1 MTARVRTSIA
11 LTAILV
17 LGAGTM
23 WSIAQARMQQG
34 SPAATKQAVLDSIA
48 RTVLL
53 RGYSD
58 LAARSRDLAA
68 AVDALAAAPE
78 PRTLEDA
85 QQAWRATL
93 LAWRRTQVFAHGP
106 IADLGLSNRIQ
117 FWPSRRQSVDRVLR
131 ADRGIDEGYLQEL
144 GANAVGL
151 SALEVLLFDPR
162 LDDRGRIAA
171 FAGPQG
177 ARQRAY
183 AQALARDLS
192 KRSREIEGAWQGPAG
207 YAARFGAGGQQGLN
221 LLVNDMLAA
230 LEIGAQ
236 GRLQA
241 VIDHRNDPQLRTDLV
256 EGGLSGTSQQ
266 GVLALLQGVR
276 AAFSGGDGEGVDDY
290 LGRLNLAMARR
301 VDAQFRKAILAVQAI
316 DGPLELTV
324 NSKTQAIAEARD
336 ACRALE
342 ILMKVEVASTL
353 GVTLTFKSTDG
364 D

>member
-1 MTARVRTSIA
+1 MA
-11 LTAILV
+11 LAAVLV
-17 LGAGTM
+17 FGAGTA
-23 WSIAQARMQQG
+23 WSIAQGRERQG
-34 SPAATKQAVLDSIA
+34 PAAGTRQSALDNIG

-58 LAARSRDLAA
+58 LAARSRDLGI
-68 AVDALAAAPE
+68 AVDALAAAPG
-78 PRTLEDA
+78 PATLDSA
-85 QQAWRATL
+85 QRAWRATL
-93 LAWRRTQVFAHGP
+93 LAWRRTQTFGHGP

-131 ADRGIDEGYLQEL
+131 ADRGIDDGYIQEL

-162 LDDRGRIAA
+162 LDDRGRAAA
-171 FAGPQG
+171 FSGASG

-183 AQALARDLS
+183 AQALARELS
-192 KRSREIEGAWQGPAG
+192 KRSRDIETAWQGPAG
-207 YAARFGAGGQQGLN
+207 YAATFGSGGQQGLN
-221 LLVNDMLAA
+221 VLVNDMLAA

-241 VIDHRNDPQLRTDLV
+241 VIDHRSDPQLRTDLV

-276 AAFSGGDGEGVDDY
+276 TAFAGGEGDGLDDY
-290 LGRLNLAMARR
+290 LGRVNASTARR

-316 DGPLELTV
+316 DGPLEQTV
-324 NSKTQAIAEARD
+324 VVKPQLIADARD

-342 ILMKVEVASTL
+342 ILLKVEVVSTL